1 MELRVNALPDTG
13 QTSRPQSALKQK
25 FFADPTIDLCYL
37 TPAGYL
43 TIWFQLA

>member
-1 MELRVNALPDTG
+1 MKYV
-13 QTSRPQSALKQK
+13 KQLCCEERYGRMIKDAKKK